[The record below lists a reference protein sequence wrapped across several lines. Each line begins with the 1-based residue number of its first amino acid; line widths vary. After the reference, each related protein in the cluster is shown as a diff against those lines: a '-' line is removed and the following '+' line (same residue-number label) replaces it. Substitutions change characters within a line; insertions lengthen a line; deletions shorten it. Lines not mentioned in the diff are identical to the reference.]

1 MFPQLCIKGR
11 HVFMGYLWNEEK
23 TKESLDESG
32 WLHTGDVARIDKVS
46 RFCNREFL
54 RRKLLLTISRVL
66 YSKNKKQKKNQLA
79 KEVWQSSYNSALELS
94 SD

>member
-1 MFPQLCIKGR
+1 
-11 HVFMGYLWNEEK
+11 MGYLWNEEK

-54 RRKLLLTISRVL
+54 RWKRLLTISRVL
-66 YSKNKKQKKNQLA
+66 YSKKKNEQA
-79 KEVWQSSYNSALELS
+79 KEVLQSSYNSALELS

>member
-1 MFPQLCIKGR
+1 
-11 HVFMGYLWNEEK
+11 MGYLWNEEK

-54 RRKLLLTISRVL
+54 RWKRLLTISRVL
-66 YSKNKKQKKNQLA
+66 YSKKKKNEQA
-79 KEVWQSSYNSALELS
+79 KEVLQSSYNSALELS

>member
-1 MFPQLCIKGR
+1 
-11 HVFMGYLWNEEK
+11 MGYLWNEEK

-54 RRKLLLTISRVL
+54 RWKLLLTI
-66 YSKNKKQKKNQLA
+66 
-79 KEVWQSSYNSALELS
+79 
-94 SD
+94 